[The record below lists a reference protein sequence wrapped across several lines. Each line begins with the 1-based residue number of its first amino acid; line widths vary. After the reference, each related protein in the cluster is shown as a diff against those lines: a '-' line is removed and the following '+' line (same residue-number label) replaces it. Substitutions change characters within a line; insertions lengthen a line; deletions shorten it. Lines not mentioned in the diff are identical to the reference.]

1 VKPSSKRYRFERK
14 YLIDKD
20 AAYVLAQRV
29 SKVLQPDAS
38 NPDGRYNIS
47 SLYFDDYY
55 NTSFYDKQ
63 NGVLERDKYRVR
75 FYNGCLDFL
84 RLERKHKYDA
94 YVYKDSV
101 PVTLEQFQMMC
112 RRDYH
117 FMKESSGKGDVF
129 DKFYSIYTT
138 KGMRPVVMINYERL
152 AYTYQAG
159 NVRIT
164 FDSDLS
170 ASTGV
175 EQHTTSLL
183 PYNNVILEVKNDRF
197 LPSIITDLLT
207 GVPFTQQLSI
217 SKFFMAKMALQ
228 GRTI

>member
-1 VKPSSKRYRFERK
+1 VKPDSKRYRFERK

-29 SKVLQPDAS
+29 AHVLQPDAS
-38 NPDGRYNIS
+38 NPDGRYYIS
-47 SLYFDDYY
+47 SLYFDDMY
-55 NTSFYDKQ
+55 NSSFYEKR
-63 NGVLERDKYRVR
+63 NGVLERDKFRVR

-84 RLERKHKYDA
+84 RLERKHKFDA
-94 YVYKDSV
+94 YIYKDSA
-101 PVTLEQFQMMC
+101 PVSAEQFQMMC
-112 RRDYH
+112 RRDYN
-117 FMKESSGKGDVF
+117 FMRENSGKGDVF
-129 DKFYSIYTT
+129 DKFYSIYAT
-138 KGMRPVVMINYERL
+138 KGMRPVAMINYERQ

-170 ASTGV
+170 ASVGAQKHSV
-175 EQHTTSLL
+175 SML

-207 GVPFTQQLSI
+207 GIPFTQQLSI
-217 SKFFMAKMALQ
+217 SKFIMAKMALQ